1 MCSENHGV
9 SPIILLTLRKIFT
22 CFEMI
27 SPAAAVVADEDD
39 VDSSLVLAIFHKKG
53 DCGGF
58 KVRYHDKPMQ
68 HHKFITDLDP
78 TNFI

>member
-27 SPAAAVVADEDD
+27 SPAVVADEDD
-39 VDSSLVLAIFHKKG
+39 VDSSLALAIFHKAR

-58 KVRYHDKPMQ
+58 EVRYYEKPLQ
-68 HHKFITDLDP
+68 YHNRLRSQVPTDF
-78 TNFI
+78 N